1 MINIKNKVKLFT
13 DFDNVLVNSTRS
25 FCESYN
31 ILYKYHKDFTPA
43 NWELVNMWNMQDQ
56 CKLLKSEADVLE
68 IFETPIFFKLL
79 KLINENTY
87 EIVRE
92 LSEKYHIIV
101 VSIGTPINLSRKA
114 LYLQETLPFIK
125 NYALLYNENCKMDK
139 EIIKMDYPDSIFI
152 DDHVDNLIS
161 SNAVN
166 KYVFGKD
173 YIWSKTDD
181 YERLWTWTNVGNK
194 LL

>member
-1 MINIKNKVKLFT
+1 M
-13 DFDNVLVNSTRS
+13 DNSITNSTKS

-31 ILYKYHKDFTPA
+31 ILYKYHKNFIPA
-43 NWELVNMWNMQDQ
+43 DYKLVDTWNFENQ

-79 KLINENTY
+79 KLINDNTY
-87 EIVRE
+87 EVARE
-92 LSEKYHIIV
+92 LNEKYHIII
-101 VSIGTPINLSRKA
+101 VSIGTPMNLSRKA

-125 NYALLYNENCKMDK
+125 DYALLYNENCKMNK

-161 SNAVN
+161 SNAIN

-173 YIWSKTDD
+173 YPWSKTDD
-181 YERLWTWTNVGNK
+181 YYRLWNWTDVAEK

>member
-1 MINIKNKVKLFT
+1 
-13 DFDNVLVNSTRS
+13 
-25 FCESYN
+25 
-31 ILYKYHKDFTPA
+31 
-43 NWELVNMWNMQDQ
+43 
-56 CKLLKSEADVLE
+56 
-68 IFETPIFFKLL
+68 
-79 KLINENTY
+79 
-87 EIVRE
+87 
-92 LSEKYHIIV
+92 
-101 VSIGTPINLSRKA
+101 
-114 LYLQETLPFIK
+114 
-125 NYALLYNENCKMDK
+125 
-139 EIIKMDYPDSIFI
+139 MDYPDSIFI

>member
-1 MINIKNKVKLFT
+1 LFL
-13 DFDNVLVNSTRS
+13 DIDNTLTASTKA

-31 ILYKYHKDFTPA
+31 FIYEYHKDFTPV
-43 NWELVNMWNMQDQ
+43 NWELVREWNFSDQ
-56 CKLLKSEADVLE
+56 CPILKTELDVLN
-68 IFETPIFFKLL
+68 IFELPIFFDYLE
-79 KLINENTY
+79 LINGNTY
-87 EIVRE
+87 EIAKE
-92 LSEKYHIIV
+92 LNEKYHIII
-101 VSIGTPINLSRKA
+101 VSIGTPKNLARKA

-125 NYALLYNENCKMDK
+125 DYALLYNENCKMNK

-152 DDHVDNLIS
+152 DDHASNLIS

-173 YIWSKTDD
+173 YPWSKTND
-181 YERLWTWTNVGNK
+181 YHRLWNWTDVAEK

>member
-1 MINIKNKVKLFT
+1 VININSKTKLFL
-13 DFDNVLVNSTRS
+13 DMDNSLTNSTKS

-31 ILYKYHKDFTPA
+31 ILYKYHKDFKPA
-43 NWELVNMWNMQDQ
+43 NWEEVNEWNFGDQ
-56 CKLLKSEADVLE
+56 CPILKSETDVLE

-87 EIVRE
+87 EVTRE
-92 LSEKYHIIV
+92 LNEKYYVII
-101 VSIGTPINLSRKA
+101 VSIGTPINLSRKT

-125 NYALLYNENCKMDK
+125 DYALLYNNGIKMNK
-139 EIIKMDYPDSIFI
+139 EIIKMDYPESIFI
-152 DDHVDNLIS
+152 DDHVSNLIS

-173 YIWSKTDD
+173 YPWSKTND
-181 YERLWTWTNVGNK
+181 YERLWNWTDVAK
-194 LL
+194 ELL

>member
-1 MINIKNKVKLFT
+1 MSKQNLFL
-13 DFDNVLVNSTRS
+13 DCDNSLTASTRS

-43 NWELVNMWNMQDQ
+43 NWELVNIWNMQDQ
-56 CKLLKSEADVLE
+56 CTILKSHLDVLE

-79 KLINENTY
+79 KLINNNTY

-92 LSEKYHIIV
+92 LNEKYQIIIA
-101 VSIGTPINLSRKA
+101 SIGTPMNLSLKS

-125 NYALLYNENCKMDK
+125 DYILMYNDGIKMSK
-139 EIIKMDYPDSIFI
+139 EIIQMNYPDSIFI
-152 DDHVDNLIS
+152 DDVTTKLDS

-166 KYVFGKD
+166 KYIFGKEYPWSQTND
-173 YIWSKTDD
+173 YH
-181 YERLWTWTNVGNK
+181 RLWNWTDIANK

>member
-1 MINIKNKVKLFT
+1 LIIKTRLYL
-13 DFDNVLVNSTRS
+13 DMDNTITNSTKS

-31 ILYKYHKDFTPA
+31 ILYKYHKDFIPS
-43 NWELVNMWNMQDQ
+43 NWELVNTWNMQDQ
-56 CKLLKSEADVLE
+56 CTILKSESDVLE

-79 KLINENTY
+79 KLINDNTY
-87 EIVRE
+87 EVVRE
-92 LSEKYHIIV
+92 LNEKYQIIIA
-101 VSIGTPINLSRKA
+101 SIGTPMNLSRKA

-125 NYALLYNENCKMDK
+125 DYALLYNNGIKMNK
-139 EIIKMDYPDSIFI
+139 EIIQMNYPDSIFI
-152 DDHVDNLIS
+152 DDHVSNLKS

-173 YIWSKTDD
+173 YPWSQTND
-181 YERLWTWTNVGNK
+181 YERLWNWTEIANK

>member
-1 MINIKNKVKLFT
+1 MININSKTKLFL
-13 DFDNVLVNSTRS
+13 DMDNSLTNSTKS

-31 ILYKYHKDFTPA
+31 ILYKYHKDFKPA
-43 NWELVNMWNMQDQ
+43 NWEEVNEWNFGDQ
-56 CKLLKSEADVLE
+56 CPILKSETDVLE

-87 EIVRE
+87 EVTRE
-92 LSEKYHIIV
+92 LNEKYYVII
-101 VSIGTPINLSRKA
+101 VSIGTPINLSRKT

-125 NYALLYNENCKMDK
+125 DYALLYNNGIKMNK
-139 EIIKMDYPDSIFI
+139 EIIKMDYPESIFI
-152 DDHVDNLIS
+152 DDHVSNLIS

-173 YIWSKTDD
+173 YPWSKTND
-181 YERLWTWTNVGNK
+181 YERLWNWTDVAK
-194 LL
+194 ELL